1 MNLFKNIIPYKLTNT
16 SMFALT
22 DEELEKKLSS
32 QCYTPCEPTE
42 KTKVGWEKLELF
54 NQQCFYKANNYIFL
68 LFKKEDKILP
78 AEVIKSETEERINSL
93 EEKEGRKLKKVE
105 KQTIKDDV
113 IISLL
118 PRAFSK
124 YSTVPILV
132 DLNQDMIYVDTG
144 SVNSAE
150 DVLGLLRQSLESLPV
165 IPYSFE
171 KDLSIEMKEIL
182 LNNIHLNE
190 EDFILLDEFEISDGE
205 STISC
210 KKTLYQNEEIQNLVN
225 QDNNYI
231 TKLALDFVDNFSF
244 VLTHDN
250 LIKRLKIS
258 ADLKEVAKQDKAEL
272 EDKKAKFDADFVIF
286 SQAFTQLFRKLE
298 NQFGKMPQSS

>member
-16 SMFALT
+16 SIFALT
-22 DEELEKKLSS
+22 DEELEKKLSA
-32 QCYTPCEPTE
+32 QCYIPCEPTE

-78 AEVIKSETEERINSL
+78 SEVIKSETEERINSL

-124 YSTVPILV
+124 YSSVPILV
-132 DLNQDMIYVDTG
+132 
-144 SVNSAE
+144 
-150 DVLGLLRQSLESLPV
+150 VLGLLRQSLETLPV